1 MTQALLNI
9 NWLAVVIATV
19 AYFGL
24 GGFWY
29 WRPIFGKHYDDA
41 LGFERPD
48 NWKWTSI
55 YFTVPFL
62 SCLLASI
69 GVSVLTNAINP
80 TSSSDTIIF
89 GLVIGVCFAIA
100 VALVNAVTPTMK
112 KPIKYGLITG
122 VYHTT
127 GMTITA
133 LIIYG
138 MTK

>member
-9 NWLAVVIATV
+9 NWLAVLIATV
-19 AYFGL
+19 AYFVL

-69 GVSVLTNAINP
+69 GISVLINAIKL
-80 TSSSDTIIF
+80 SSLTETINF
-89 GLVIGVCFAIA
+89 GLVIGICFAIA
-100 VALVNAVTPTMK
+100 ISLGNAVTPKMA

-122 VYHTT
+122 VYHTI

-133 LIIYG
+133 IIIYG